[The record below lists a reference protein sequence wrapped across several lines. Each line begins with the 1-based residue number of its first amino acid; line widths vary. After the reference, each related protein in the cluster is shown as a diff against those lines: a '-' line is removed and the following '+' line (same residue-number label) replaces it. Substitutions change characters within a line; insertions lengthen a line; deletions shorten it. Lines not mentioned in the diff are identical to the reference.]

1 MTSVSVTAWSTVEVD
16 DLTVGQARALAASG
30 AVTVAPGWA
39 SGAYTVSAG
48 RYVGVLHADGVDLR
62 ILPGIGV
69 ARLIFLLGYAQDP
82 RMWRDDPVGLDDQA
96 ELWPAMAQ
104 VFLRRADKA
113 LERGLLQGYR
123 TEESAQM
130 VMRGRLRETDQL
142 RRHAGLLVPLEVRFD
157 EYDVDIPENRVMRA
171 AAERLLR
178 VPRMPAAAV
187 RRLRHVVGRLAD
199 VQRLVPGQPLPPTP
213 PSRLNA
219 RYLPAL
225 ALARMVLRSRSVDVR
240 DAGVRATGFLVDMN
254 KVFEDFV
261 TVALTEALSS
271 YGGRCVTQDT
281 RHRLDESR
289 RIRLIPDLVRY
300 GPDHTPQAV
309 VDAKYKTESPAGY
322 PNADV
327 YQLLA
332 YCTALDVRLGHLVYA
347 EGRQTP
353 IDVRIRNADVTIR
366 RHAVNL
372 AQAVPDLLGQV
383 ARIAQSVA
391 A

>member
-1 MTSVSVTAWSTVEVD
+1 VTSVSVTAWSTVEVD